1 MSDDLASA
9 SENPD
14 MEISSNNLIH
24 AVDELVN
31 RGYDHDFRLNEGQIL
46 DVTTDT
52 TIQAD
57 EIIVDAAYGF
67 EAAPGSD
74 DRSNLYAISTR
85 SGITKGLL
93 IDAFDLYQQHA
104 NDLLLERLDVQPIVF
119 TYDASDEAP
128 TKYGVPKVFKVEFDE
143 DPSRYVLRKGF
154 PDFPEC
160 PYGEYFTM
168 LGYDTHDKRYVWLV
182 TSILKDE
189 RLRTETYPSRT

>member
-1 MSDDLASA
+1 
-9 SENPD
+9 

-24 AVDELVN
+24 AVDELVC
-31 RGYDHDFRLNEGQIL
+31 RGYDHDFRLNEGRL
-46 DVTTDT
+46 FDVTTDT
-52 TIQAD
+52 TIEAD
-57 EIIVDAAYGF
+57 EISVDAAYRF

-85 SGITKGLL
+85 SGTVKGLL

-104 NDLLLERLDVQPIVF
+104 GDPLLEFLGVQTIAAA
-119 TYDASDEAP
+119 YDDSWGVS
-128 TKYGVPKVFKVEFDE
+128 TKYGLPKILKAAFNE
-143 DPSRYVLRKGF
+143 DPDRYVLRTGF

-160 PYGEYFTM
+160 PYGESFTM

-189 RLRTETYPSRT
+189 RLRTESYPGSTKGGLS